1 MFLEERT
8 MFDEDSSDQVFPP
21 AVPMLTPYY
30 AVAESYPNAT
40 SPLYNYRVEVDQ
52 FDSVSV
58 FSEIRVFTVFSVSF
72 VESL

>member
-8 MFDEDSSDQVFPP
+8 MFDEDNSDQVFPS
-21 AVPMLTPYY
+21 AVPILTSYFP
-30 AVAESYPNAT
+30 VVESYPNAT

-58 FSEIRVFTVFSVSF
+58 FSAIRVFTVFSVSF